1 MENLN
6 RLLLSLYDAAQTCS
20 LLEFHEHTLAQT
32 RQALRFDSA
41 AVLTASVSAGQ
52 ELAIQNLHFQNQSN
66 ETLTDREALTTPDQ
80 ALAQAWRQRGNCIAA
95 DSSSLFRD
103 TDFMHYCKK
112 HGIAH
117 SLVMIPPTA
126 RSGNFDLISLWRANP
141 RGAYSSDDIR
151 VGDLLLSHLMKA
163 REINQRLA
171 AAGIATDLP
180 TKISLV
186 SSTAGRLYF
195 IDDAATALLQSEWP
209 QWTPPL
215 LPPALMAALK
225 GGVEKQFGG
234 QRISARAVVR
244 DKLLFIHLLPASGMP
259 RLTAAELRVAGLAAR
274 GLSYKEIA
282 REQGSSP
289 ATVRNQLHSAYKK
302 LGVSNKAALTAALS
316 RQ

>member
-1 MENLN
+1 
-6 RLLLSLYDAAQTCS
+6 
-20 LLEFHEHTLAQT
+20 
-32 RQALRFDSA
+32 
-41 AVLTASVSAGQ
+41 
-52 ELAIQNLHFQNQSN
+52 
-66 ETLTDREALTTPDQ
+66 
-80 ALAQAWRQRGNCIAA
+80 
-95 DSSSLFRD
+95 
-103 TDFMHYCKK
+103 MHYCKK

-126 RSGNFDLISLWRANP
+126 KAGNFDLISLWRGNP
-141 RGAYSSDDIR
+141 RSAYSSDDIR

-171 AAGIATDLP
+171 AADAATELP
-180 TKISLV
+180 NKISLV

-195 IDDAATALLQSEWP
+195 IDDAAIALLQSEWS

-225 GGVEKQFGG
+225 DAGDSRFTG
-234 QRISARAVVR
+234 QRISAKAVVR
-244 DKLLFIHLLPASGMP
+244 DNLLFIQLGLASGMP
-259 RLTAAELRVAGLAAR
+259 RLTAAELRVAGLAAL

-302 LGVSNKAALTAALS
+302 LGVSNKAALAAALS
-316 RQ
+316 RH

>member
-1 MENLN
+1 MDNLN

-41 AVLTASVSAGQ
+41 AVLTASVSADQ
-52 ELAIQNLHFQNQSN
+52 ELAIQTLHFQNQSN

-80 ALAQAWRQRGNCIAA
+80 ALAQAWRHRGSCIAA

-126 RSGNFDLISLWRANP
+126 RAGNFDLISLWRAKP
-141 RGAYSSDDIR
+141 GSAYSSDDIR

-171 AAGIATDLP
+171 AAGSATDLP
-180 TKISLV
+180 SKISLI
-186 SSTAGRLYF
+186 SSMAGRLYF
-195 IDDAATALLQSEWP
+195 NDDAAIALLQSEWP

-215 LPPALMAALK
+215 LPPALMAALQ
-225 GGVEKQFGG
+225 GGGG
-234 QRISARAVVR
+234 RFSGRRITAGTVVR
-244 DKLLFIHLLPASGMP
+244 DNLLFIQLTPASGLP
-259 RLTAAELRVAGLAAR
+259 RLTAAETRVAGLAVR

-282 REQGSSP
+282 REQGVSP
-289 ATVRNQLHSAYKK
+289 ATVRNQLHSTYKK
-302 LGVSNKAALTAALS
+302 LGVSNKAALAAVLS